1 MEMASRPQRTPQP
14 DDDKYDV
21 SGAPAG
27 AASTATASATA
38 TRLYR
43 PFNCSRA
50 LCCCRSS
57 LARSAQTARG
67 GRTGAFGRAT
77 FRRRNSENS
86 KQPNRRPP
94 TRRKTTSRALTRC
107 VRVWPGSHAFRAL
120 LLAQPRAC
128 ARSDPAP
135 QFYTHTLWCRR
146 PTRRAASPPK
156 AKTRSAVIALRARV
170 VCTSATLR
178 AMSCGSSPAP
188 PYPLQSPPSHLRAN
202 VIVSWGRTIVRICS
216 AQRRNANRRARKEA
230 GEHVE
235 DGDNEVAVAAAAL
248 QETSIAPVP
257 QPAELSEEGK
267 RIRCVCW
274 SVGCAMCVVGM
285 HVHECN
291 LCQHISRVAC
301 ARSNAHTHSLS
312 LSLSLSLLSLSLSHK
327 HTHTHTSTHTR
338 SHSLTDARQ
347 ESQEENQADG
357 RTAGQSGQRQCHA
370 ICRAIG
376 EAGVCQRL
384 HATLL
389 CESMVLLQVLARVS
403 ARAERASVI
412 SYSEIQRYAD
422 ACPGDRHAH
431 DLQIRAHALCLM
443 RTHAR
448 PESTRMYPA
457 NVCACAQKHKHI
469 CTQSK
474 RKELE
479 DELASLENS

>member
-1 MEMASRPQRTPQP
+1 MASRPQRTPQP

-50 LCCCRSS
+50 LCWCRSS

-107 VRVWPGSHAFRAL
+107 VRVWPGSHACRAL

-202 VIVSWGRTIVRICS
+202 VILAMIVSWGRTVVRICS

-274 SVGCAMCVVGM
+274 SVGCAMSVVGM

-301 ARSNAHTHSLS
+301 AQSYTHALT
-312 LSLSLSLLSLSLSHK
+312 LSHTR
-327 HTHTHTSTHTR
+327 THASAHARTH
-338 SHSLTDARQ
+338 SHSLTSRMHDRNLKKKIKQ
-347 ESQEENQADG
+347 MDELQAKVD
-357 RTAGQSGQRQCHA
+357 SGNVTPSAEQL
-370 ICRAIG
+370 
-376 EAGVCQRL
+376 EKLVC
-384 HATLL
+384 
-389 CESMVLLQVLARVS
+389 
-403 ARAERASVI
+403 ASV
-412 SYSEIQRYAD
+412 
-422 ACPGDRHAH
+422 CTRHCCV
-431 DLQIRAHALCLM
+431 RVWFCFKCL
-443 RTHAR
+443 RECLRGLSA
-448 PESTRMYPA
+448 P
-457 NVCACAQKHKHI
+457 Q
-469 CTQSK
+469 
-474 RKELE
+474 
-479 DELASLENS
+479 